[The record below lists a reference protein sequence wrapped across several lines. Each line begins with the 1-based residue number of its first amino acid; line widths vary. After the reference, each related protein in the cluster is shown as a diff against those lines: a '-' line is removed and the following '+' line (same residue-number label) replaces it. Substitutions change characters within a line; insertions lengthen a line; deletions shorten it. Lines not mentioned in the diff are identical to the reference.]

1 MFILYN
7 HHADVLHI
15 FLEATVP
22 QSSEI
27 TVWAQYDISGDFL
40 VVKQILSDINSDI
53 SCAVACLKV
62 LGIDCVSYAYAEAA
76 LTCILSS

>member
-15 FLEATVP
+15 FLKATKP

-27 TVWAQYDISGDFL
+27 TVWAQYDMSAHYIIIN
-40 VVKQILSDINSDI
+40 QIFSDLSSAI

-62 LGIDCVSYAYAEAA
+62 LGADCVSYAYDEAA
-76 LTCILSS
+76 LT